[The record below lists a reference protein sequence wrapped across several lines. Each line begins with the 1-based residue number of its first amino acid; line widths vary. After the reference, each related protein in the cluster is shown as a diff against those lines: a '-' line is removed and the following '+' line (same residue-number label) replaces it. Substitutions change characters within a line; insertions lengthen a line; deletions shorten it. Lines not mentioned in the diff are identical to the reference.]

1 MKFLLH
7 TDTNMYITANIEIR
21 HSDVIPKMTWILMH
35 NNENVG
41 EWSDDLVNE
50 VVEKLKKSISKS
62 EKKIAQNESLSVIS
76 EFLPD
81 PIRDTLSG

>member
-1 MKFLLH
+1 
-7 TDTNMYITANIEIR
+7 
-21 HSDVIPKMTWILMH
+21 MTWILMH

-41 EWSDDLVNE
+41 EWSDDLVNGAA
-50 VVEKLKKSISKS
+50 EKLKKSISKS
-62 EKKIAQNESLSVIS
+62 EKKIAQNEVFSVIS

>member
-1 MKFLLH
+1 
-7 TDTNMYITANIEIR
+7 
-21 HSDVIPKMTWILMH
+21 MH

-62 EKKIAQNESLSVIS
+62 EKIPQNEALSVIS

>member
-1 MKFLLH
+1 
-7 TDTNMYITANIEIR
+7 
-21 HSDVIPKMTWILMH
+21 MTWILMH

-50 VVEKLKKSISKS
+50 AAEKLKKSMSKS
-62 EKKIAQNESLSVIS
+62 EKKIAQNEVFSIIS

>member
-1 MKFLLH
+1 M
-7 TDTNMYITANIEIR
+7 
-21 HSDVIPKMTWILMH
+21 LMH

-62 EKKIAQNESLSVIS
+62 EKKVVQNEAFSVIS

>member
-1 MKFLLH
+1 
-7 TDTNMYITANIEIR
+7 
-21 HSDVIPKMTWILMH
+21 MH

-50 VVEKLKKSISKS
+50 VVEKLKKR
-62 EKKIAQNESLSVIS
+62 KKIAQNEALSVIS

-81 PIRDTLSG
+81 PIRVTLSG

>member
-1 MKFLLH
+1 
-7 TDTNMYITANIEIR
+7 
-21 HSDVIPKMTWILMH
+21 MH

-50 VVEKLKKSISKS
+50 IVEKLKKSISKS
-62 EKKIAQNESLSVIS
+62 EKKIAQNEVFSIIS
-76 EFLPD
+76 ESLPD

>member
-1 MKFLLH
+1 
-7 TDTNMYITANIEIR
+7 
-21 HSDVIPKMTWILMH
+21 MTWILMH

-50 VVEKLKKSISKS
+50 IVEKLKKSISKS
-62 EKKIAQNESLSVIS
+62 EKKIAQNEVFSIIS

>member
-1 MKFLLH
+1 
-7 TDTNMYITANIEIR
+7 
-21 HSDVIPKMTWILMH
+21 MH

-50 VVEKLKKSISKS
+50 IVEKLKKSVSKS
-62 EKKIAQNESLSVIS
+62 EKKIAQNEVFSVIS

>member
-1 MKFLLH
+1 
-7 TDTNMYITANIEIR
+7 
-21 HSDVIPKMTWILMH
+21 MTWMLMH

-50 VVEKLKKSISKS
+50 VAERLKKSISKS
-62 EKKIAQNESLSVIS
+62 EKKIGQNEVFSVIS

>member
-1 MKFLLH
+1 
-7 TDTNMYITANIEIR
+7 
-21 HSDVIPKMTWILMH
+21 MH

-50 VVEKLKKSISKS
+50 VVEKLKRISKS
-62 EKKIAQNESLSVIS
+62 EKKIAQNEALSVIS